1 MYLQPGPNGQINSLS
16 TVLSQEVDRFNNL
29 LRVIKVCTANT
40 SVDIYIIIVQSS
52 LKSIQKAIK
61 GLVVMSEELERVY
74 TSFLNNQVQDYNH
87 SYDLCHMTL
96 PLCLGARAV
105 GQCCISIIK
114 ATVILGKRF
123 SLTVGLY

>member
-29 LRVIKVCTANT
+29 LRVIKVCTANK
-40 SVDIYIIIVQSS
+40 SVDNYIIIVQSS

-74 TSFLNNQVQDYNH
+74 TSFLNNQVQHYNYR
-87 SYDLCHMTL
+87 YDLCHMTL
-96 PLCLGARAV
+96 RWCLGARAV

-114 ATVILGKRF
+114 TTIILGKRF
-123 SLTVGLY
+123 SLEVRLY